1 MGMIA
6 IEKSIE
12 KKIHVSTHT
21 VSEFFQKD
29 LGTIALPPYQR
40 PYVWERVRIEQLF
53 QDLLE
58 HFFTY
63 SKGRYIFDE
72 NAPLYYLGSVLFHEI
87 DNKDKFYIIDGQQRI
102 TTLLLLDKKAHGS
115 SSILDQGKWNLNYNS
130 RLSTAHIKKNF
141 AELASYDHYSVIVD
155 YLSSI
160 YGKLVFSFIMTNS
173 EDDAFTFFDSQNNR
187 GISLDAVDFLKS
199 YHLRELK
206 GKEEEQKVFVKK
218 WDSNN
223 AGQALNHLFEV
234 VLWRSRNW
242 KGNAIQFENKD
253 LILEAFQKNTKQSDG
268 TEIKL
273 YANKNNVL
281 ATSLSFTAHK
291 GLKLELNPLFV
302 QVSPEEY
309 PFTLRQPIYR
319 GVGFFL
325 YVEKYY
331 RLYNLLFQDEGN
343 EYVSDVTK
351 KLIVDYNYYFQ
362 NFFKL
367 LVVMYYDK
375 FKDEQLY
382 AFMLWIDYLL
392 GAFRVNQATIVSQTA
407 VKILRDYKQ
416 NLIDVIEAA
425 YDPEDIIDFIKNY
438 KISGNDLKVIYAKT
452 IDDYGAENGIR
463 NRYRKTV
470 LDFYGIDEK
479 STLAEKYLW
488 IANKINSSKHA

>member
-1 MGMIA
+1 MIA
-6 IEKSIE
+6 TEKAIE

-29 LGTIALPPYQR
+29 LGVIALPPYQR
-40 PYVWERVRIEQLF
+40 PYVWNRQKIEQLF

-58 HFFTY
+58 HFFNY
-63 SKGRYIFDE
+63 SKGKFIFDE
-72 NAPLYYLGSVLFHEI
+72 NAPLYYLGSVLFHENA
-87 DNKDKFYIIDGQQRI
+87 DNEKFYIIDGQQRI
-102 TTLLLLDKKAHGS
+102 TTLLLIDKKVHKS

-141 AELASYDHYSVIVD
+141 VELTSYEHFNVIAD

-160 YGKLVFSFIMTNS
+160 YSKLVLSFIVTNS

-187 GISLDAVDFLKS
+187 GVSLDAVDFLKS

-206 GKEEEQKVFVKK
+206 EKEEEQKVFVKK

-223 AGQALNHLFEV
+223 AGQALNHLFEI

-253 LILEAFQKNTKQSDG
+253 LILESFQKNTKQTNG
-268 TEIKL
+268 AGIKL

-281 ATSLSFTAHK
+281 ATSLSFTAQK
-291 GLKLELNPLFV
+291 GLKLELAPLFV
-302 QVSPEEY
+302 QASPEEY
-309 PFTLRQPIYR
+309 PFALRQPIYK

-331 RLYNLLFQDEGN
+331 HLYNILFQTDGN
-343 EYVSDVTK
+343 EYVMYVSK
-351 KLIVDYNYYFQ
+351 NLIKDYNYYFQ

-375 FKDEQLY
+375 FKDEQLF
-382 AFMLWIDYLL
+382 AFMLWTDYLL

-425 YDPEDIIDFIKNY
+425 YDPEDIIDFIKHY
-438 KISGNDLKVIYAKT
+438 KISGNDLKAIYAKT
-452 IDDYGAENGIR
+452 INEYGAENGIR

-479 STLAEKYLW
+479 SPLTEKYLW

>member
-1 MGMIA
+1 MITVDN
-6 IEKSIE
+6 ETE
-12 KKIHVSTHT
+12 KKIEVSTHT
-21 VSEFFQKD
+21 VSEFFQMD
-29 LGTIALPPYQR
+29 LGEVALPPYQR
-40 PYVWERVRIEQLF
+40 PYVWDRMKIEQLF

-63 SKGRYIFDE
+63 SNKKYIFDE
-72 NAPLYYLGSVLFHEI
+72 NAPCYYLGSVLFHENI
-87 DNKDKFYIIDGQQRI
+87 NNGKSYIIDGQQRI
-102 TTLLLLDKKAHGS
+102 TTLLLLDRKVFKS
-115 SSILDQGKWNLNYNS
+115 SSILYQGKWNLNYNS

-141 AELASYDHYSVIVD
+141 VELASYDHFNVIAD

-160 YGKLVFSFIMTNS
+160 YDKLVFSYIITNS

-187 GISLDAVDFLKS
+187 GVSLDAVDFLKS

-206 GKEEEQKVFVKK
+206 ENEEEQKVFVRK

-223 AGQALNHLFEV
+223 AGQGLNHLFEI

-242 KGNAIQFENKD
+242 KGSAIQFENKD
-253 LILEAFQKNTKQSDG
+253 LILEAFQKNTKHPNG
-268 TEIKL
+268 AGIKL

-281 ATSLSFTAHK
+281 ANSLSFTARK

-302 QVSPEEY
+302 QASPEEY
-309 PFTLRQPIYR
+309 PFALRQPIYK

-331 RLYNLLFQDEGN
+331 HLYNLLFQTNGN
-343 EYVSDVTK
+343 EYVIDITK
-351 KLIVDYNYYFQ
+351 FLIKDYNYYFQ

-382 AFMLWIDYLL
+382 SFMLWTDYLL

-416 NLIDVIEAA
+416 NLMDVIEAA
-425 YDPEDIIDFIKNY
+425 YDPEDIIDFIKSY
-438 KISGNDLKVIYAKT
+438 KISGNDLKLIYAKPFNE
-452 IDDYGAENGIR
+452 YGAENGIR

-470 LDFYGIDEK
+470 LNFYGIIDEN
-479 STLAEKYLW
+479 STLAEKNLW
-488 IANKINSSKHA
+488 IVNKINASNHV